1 MKQKQSLEVVE
12 TPLKFSGEP
21 EMNRRRDRRIL
32 VEDIAAIHEHS
43 SRSAAGWH
51 PMCTL
56 QFYGSEEVTL
66 ALGAVPERAVA
77 HAAARE
83 LAALFRQYVDED
95 RFDENT
101 NYCDGWPCAACM
113 SSGMREQPNDSDT
126 LGNDASKGTSS

>member
-1 MKQKQSLEVVE
+1 MTQKESLEVLE

-21 EMNRRRDRRIL
+21 EIGRRRDRSII
-32 VEDIAAIHEHS
+32 VNDIAAVHAHS
-43 SRSAAGWH
+43 CRSAAGWH
-51 PMCTL
+51 PVCTL

-66 ALGAVPERAVA
+66 ALEAVPERAVA

-101 NYCDGWPCAACM
+101 NYRDGWPCAACM
-113 SSGMREQPNDSDT
+113 SSGMREPPTNPDT
-126 LGNDASKGTSS
+126 LGSDTSRGTTS

>member
-1 MKQKQSLEVVE
+1 MTQKESLEVLE

-21 EMNRRRDRRIL
+21 EIGRRRDRSII
-32 VEDIAAIHEHS
+32 VNDIAAVHAHS
-43 SRSAAGWH
+43 CRSAAGWH
-51 PMCTL
+51 PVCTL

-66 ALGAVPERAVA
+66 ALEAVPERAVA

-101 NYCDGWPCAACM
+101 NYRDGWPCAACM
-113 SSGMREQPNDSDT
+113 SSGMREPPTNPDT
-126 LGNDASKGTSS
+126 LGSDTSKGTTS

>member
-1 MKQKQSLEVVE
+1 MTQKESLEVLE

-21 EMNRRRDRRIL
+21 EIGRRRDRSII
-32 VEDIAAIHEHS
+32 VNDIAAVHAHS
-43 SRSAAGWH
+43 CRSAAGWH
-51 PMCTL
+51 PVCTL

-66 ALGAVPERAVA
+66 ALEAVPERAVA

-101 NYCDGWPCAACM
+101 NYRDGWPCAACM
-113 SSGMREQPNDSDT
+113 SSGMREPPTNPDT
-126 LGNDASKGTSS
+126 LGNDTSKGTTS